1 MRERAAVAVWSGE
14 IAPSDFNIIKW
25 GSSSPLNI
33 MLVLSNLLLNNKANR
48 NPTGILAR
56 DLDAMKRIIWIISML
71 PPISFAQNEIIW
83 ICQGIQVNGL
93 FWQTE
98 EGYRWERVDLINE
111 ELILSI
117 KGNNASYNL
126 DSKEVPL
133 SCEEF
138 NQSNGEKNF
147 SCVRDD
153 GLAHDFLVLNQKTG
167 QGALSQLG
175 GAITSNT
182 FFREQ
187 VVTSMLECEKG

>member
-1 MRERAAVAVWSGE
+1 MQFGLGKSP
-14 IAPSDFNIIKW
+14 PSDFNIIKW
-25 GSSSPLNI
+25 GSISPLNI
-33 MLVLSNLLLNNKANR
+33 MLVLSDLLLNNKANR
-48 NPTGILAR
+48 NPTGILTR
-56 DLDAMKRIIWIISML
+56 ELDTMKRVIWIISML
-71 PPISFAQNEIIW
+71 PPISFAQNEIVW
-83 ICQGIQVNGL
+83 ICQGIQANGL

-111 ELILSI
+111 ELILRI
-117 KGNNASYNL
+117 NGNNASYNL
-126 DSKEVPL
+126 DSREVPL
-133 SCEEF
+133 LCEEF

-167 QGALSQLG
+167 QAALSQLG

-187 VVTSMLECEKG
+187 VVTSMLECKKG

>member
-1 MRERAAVAVWSGE
+1 MQFGLGKSP
-14 IAPSDFNIIKW
+14 PSDFNIIKW
-25 GSSSPLNI
+25 RSSSPLNI
-33 MLVLSNLLLNNKANR
+33 MLVLSNLLINNKANR

-71 PPISFAQNEIIW
+71 PPISFAQNEIVW
-83 ICQGIQVNGL
+83 ICQGIQANGL

-111 ELILSI
+111 ELILRI

-133 SCEEF
+133 LCEEF

-153 GLAHDFLVLNQKTG
+153 GHHL
-167 QGALSQLG
+167 
-175 GAITSNT
+175 
-182 FFREQ
+182 
-187 VVTSMLECEKG
+187 

>member
-1 MRERAAVAVWSGE
+1 MQFGLGKSP
-14 IAPSDFNIIKW
+14 PSDFNIIKW
-25 GSSSPLNI
+25 RSSSPLNI
-33 MLVLSNLLLNNKANR
+33 MLVLSNLLLNNKAHR
-48 NPTGILAR
+48 NHTGILTR

-71 PPISFAQNEIIW
+71 PPISFAQNETVW
-83 ICQGIQVNGL
+83 ICQGIQANGL

-111 ELILSI
+111 ELILTI

-133 SCEEF
+133 LCEEF

-167 QGALSQLG
+167 QAALSQLG

-187 VVTSMLECEKG
+187 VVTSMLECKNG

>member
-1 MRERAAVAVWSGE
+1 MRERAAVAVWSGKSPRV
-14 IAPSDFNIIKW
+14 ISISLNG

-33 MLVLSNLLLNNKANR
+33 MLVLSNLLLNNKAHR

-167 QGALSQLG
+167 QAALSQLG
-175 GAITSNT
+175 GAVTSNT

-187 VVTSMLECEKG
+187 VVTSILECKKG

>member
-1 MRERAAVAVWSGE
+1 MSILLNG
-14 IAPSDFNIIKW
+14 
-25 GSSSPLNI
+25 GSCSPLNI
-33 MLVLSNLLLNNKANR
+33 MLVLSNLLLNNKAHR
-48 NPTGILAR
+48 NLAAMIIR
-56 DLDAMKRIIWIISML
+56 DFDVMKKIIWITSML
-71 PPISFAQNEIIW
+71 TPITFAQNEMIW
-83 ICQGIQVNGL
+83 ICQGIEANGL

-111 ELILSI
+111 ELILTV
-117 KGNNASYNL
+117 KGDNASYNL

-133 SCEEF
+133 LCEEF

-167 QGALSQLG
+167 QAALSQLG

-187 VVTSMLECEKG
+187 VVTSILECKKG